1 MKNFANYEDFMNE
14 SEILN
19 YKEIIAYISQITPEE
34 SDVPDYF
41 FEQIKKSGKK
51 FELKRVKI
59 QDLLKKDK
67 SLDEYVKSGEI
78 RYGED
83 GESDYEPY
91 PEDIHQ
97 PIVVF
102 NGEVVDGY
110 SRTAEHFRMGEEY
123 IDAYVSI

>member
-1 MKNFANYEDFMNE
+1 MKNLTNFTDFLNE

-19 YKEIIAYISQITPEE
+19 YKEIINYITKITPDE

-41 FEQIKKSGKK
+41 FDQIKKSGKK

-59 QDLLKKDK
+59 EDILKKDE
-67 SLDEYVKSGEI
+67 SLREYVMSGEV

-83 GESDYEPY
+83 GESEHEPY

-97 PIVVF
+97 PIVIF

-110 SRTAEHFRMGEEY
+110 SRTAEHYRMGEDF

>member
-1 MKNFANYEDFMNE
+1 MKNFANYEDFLNE

-19 YKEIIAYISQITPEE
+19 YKEVISYITQITPEE

-41 FEQIKKSGKK
+41 FEQIRKSGKK

-59 QDLLKKDK
+59 EDLLKKDK
-67 SLDEYVKSGEI
+67 SLEEYVMSGEI
-78 RYGED
+78 RYGEG

-102 NGEVVDGY
+102 NDEVVDGY
-110 SRTAEHFRMGEEY
+110 NRTAEHYRMGEEH